1 MDKYQIWTD
10 GSCNNNPSHA
20 TQGFGGWG
28 FVLIQNDKV
37 IFEDLGFEKET
48 TSNRM
53 EMLAVI
59 KGLNYVSH
67 SHPDIKIE
75 VYSDSAYV
83 VNCFIERWYIRWQE
97 MDWDEVKNSDLWKEM
112 LSLYHSKFLRV
123 KFVKVKGHSGVV
135 HNERA
140 DYLAGQ
146 ARKHNLIL
154 NGIV

>member
-10 GSCNNNPSHA
+10 GSCNNNPSNA
-20 TQGFGGWG
+20 TKGFGGWG
-28 FVLIQNDKV
+28 FVLIKNDKV

-59 KGLNYVSH
+59 KGLNYVTH
-67 SHPDIKIE
+67 SQPNIKIE

-112 LSLYHSKFLRV
+112 LYLYHSKLLRV

-154 NGIV
+154 NGVV